1 MQLAQL
7 LAKGSDATVRLTQ
20 LSVRHLDAYLE
31 MVSNPEARRLTAT
44 TQEFSRDQIHDWLA
58 TRAQT
63 PNRRDWAIIDA
74 SGEFVGEVVLNEFN
88 DGKNEMNL
96 RIALRGPKYYNLG
109 YGRQAIALALV
120 HAFDDLFLDRVTIS
134 ALVDNRRA
142 QASYESVGFVAGRQY
157 NDKGLRFQRMSVN
170 KWQFVYAL
178 GQAGLKK
185 YLNGFARRWEFD
197 FDNGKR
203 RAGLCNYTD
212 RRITISKYL
221 VGIHSVD
228 ESLQVLAHEIAH
240 ALCGPNEGHG
250 KVWKATAKQLGYRHE
265 KFSGNEIA
273 RETAP
278 WVGHCPKGHEHYR
291 YRRPTRVLSC
301 AICSRSYSDAHRI
314 VWKKVTE
321 LKGNY

>member
-7 LAKGSDATVRLTQ
+7 LAKSSDATVRLVQ
-20 LSVRHLDAYLE
+20 LSAKHLEPYLE

-44 TQEFSRDQIHDWLA
+44 TQSFTREQIQDWLS
-58 TRAQT
+58 TRAET

-88 DGKNEMNL
+88 DSKNEMNL

-178 GQAGLKK
+178 GEAGLKK
-185 YLNGFARRWEFD
+185 YLNSFTRRWQFD

-212 RRITISKYL
+212 RKITISKYL

-273 RETAP
+273 KEKAP

-314 VWKKVTE
+314 VWQKVTE